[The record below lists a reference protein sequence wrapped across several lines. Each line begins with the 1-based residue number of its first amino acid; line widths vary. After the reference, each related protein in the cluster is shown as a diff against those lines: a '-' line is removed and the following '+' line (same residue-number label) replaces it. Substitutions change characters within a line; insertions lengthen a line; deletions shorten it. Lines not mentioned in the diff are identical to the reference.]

1 MKMKS
6 FNEHINLKEEN
17 IKPYK
22 IVMFCNNTSDQTRDV
37 SDASASSDLWKLMTE
52 AAKKAN
58 IQIFRV
64 DFNGLYVER
73 KGGKTFIHSYDFD
86 PDTEIVVLPNEKGEL
101 RIPKQKPIEVS
112 PDNTLLFS
120 RGLGTP
126 GLTNVQTWTDI
137 IHEFEYEG
145 YLGIP
150 SIDNWYKCCSKYLT
164 DILCRR
170 AGCRTPK
177 TIPLSYSDDSI
188 RVMKEHF
195 NDEFPV
201 ILKTST
207 GSQTGVGVLIMES
220 MRSLNSTVQMLKL
233 KDDVMPLLV
242 QEYIKTDHD
251 VRVIILDGEVKA
263 VMKREVI
270 QGDDFRSNV
279 SLGAGSDEYELTDIE
294 REDSIKAANAVG
306 GRLVGVDFIPANDRE
321 KEQPYILEVN
331 SMPGFGGIEKI
342 QKGMTQEIMEYFKN
356 RDNWDNPIDNDE

>member
-220 MRSLNSTVQMLKL
+220 MRSLNSTVQ
-233 KDDVMPLLV
+233 
-242 QEYIKTDHD
+242 
-251 VRVIILDGEVKA
+251 
-263 VMKREVI
+263 
-270 QGDDFRSNV
+270 
-279 SLGAGSDEYELTDIE
+279 IE
-294 REDSIKAANAVG
+294 F
-306 GRLVGVDFIPANDRE
+306 L
-321 KEQPYILEVN
+321 
-331 SMPGFGGIEKI
+331 
-342 QKGMTQEIMEYFKN
+342 
-356 RDNWDNPIDNDE
+356 

>member
-17 IKPYK
+17 IKPYE
-22 IVMFCNNTSDQTRDV
+22 ILMFTNKLDDARDV
-37 SDASASSDLWKLMTE
+37 SDGGSNNTLRALMKKSAE
-52 AAKKAN
+52 KAGVK
-58 IQIFRV
+58 IHFV
-64 DFNGLYVER
+64 DFNGLHIER
-73 KGGKTFIHSYDFD
+73 KGGKTFVHSYGYRDD
-86 PDTEIVVLPNEKGEL
+86 DQGGIALPNEKGEL
-101 RIPKQKPIEVS
+101 EVPKQKPIEIH
-112 PDNTLLFS
+112 PDKTIIFS

-126 GLTNVQTWTDI
+126 GMTGVQTWTDY
-137 IHEFEYEG
+137 IHELEYEG
-145 YLGIP
+145 YLTVP
-150 SIDNWYKCCSKYLT
+150 TIDCWYKCCSKYLT

-170 AGCRTPK
+170 EGLNTPL
-177 TIPLSYSDDSI
+177 TVPITYSDDTA

-233 KDDVMPLLV
+233 YENTLPILI

-279 SLGAGSDEYELTDIE
+279 SLGAGTDDYELTDLE
-294 REDSIKAANAVG
+294 KEDSIKAAKAVG
-306 GRLVGVDFIPANDRE
+306 GRLVGVDFIPANNRE